1 MTDPIQIAAVK
12 IEIIYG
18 MISPGLY
25 PVRII
30 FFVAVAKALR
40 KNLIPDRLPHPL
52 RRHVDI
58 HRIHPRKRKALSQLS
73 VFHILRRMKAILKIK
88 DPFCSCL
95 QLEEIPAPF
104 IGRLHGNFPPEVLG
118 QTHFCH
124 DLLPA
129 AFPSLVSAQNTGRKR
144 VAIMNPNLFHFFSGL
159 QPYH

>member
-1 MTDPIQIAAVK
+1 
-12 IEIIYG
+12 

-30 FFVAVAKALR
+30 FLVAVAKALR

-52 RRHVDI
+52 WRHVDI
-58 HRIHPRKRKALSQLS
+58 HRIHPRERKALSQLS
-73 VFHILRRMKAILKIK
+73 VFHILWRMKAILKIK

-104 IGRLHGNFPPEVLG
+104 IGRLHGNFPPKMLG
-118 QTHFCH
+118 QAHFFH
-124 DLLPA
+124 DLFPA

-144 VAIMNPNLFHFFSGL
+144 ITIMNPNLFYFFSGL
-159 QPYH
+159 QTYH